1 LNLFG
6 SIKPKK
12 EYNALLQTY
21 NQKKYGIE
29 CWQYPTSFNDSD
41 FIDGAHLNY
50 KELKKYEEWFVNKF
64 NLLRWK

>member
-1 LNLFG
+1 M
-6 SIKPKK
+6 S
-12 EYNALLQTY
+12 QTY

-50 KELKKYEEWFVNKF
+50 KGAKKYEEWFVNKF